1 MARAGLRYTGQEES
15 VECTWCGCILS
26 DWQFGDQVM
35 ARHRLA
41 SPDCPFVKDE
51 SDNVP
56 VLQGDQEEADEA
68 VLEPSGTVSL
78 PSFPSLPPMQLS
90 PQTSRE
96 RQSPEGP
103 TALDYHSEA
112 DRLASFSNWSVSFIS
127 PGDLARAGFFSLD
140 SLDSCKCAFCHNCV
154 GDWVEGDQPMLEHAN
169 LFPLCPFVLG
179 REVGNIPLGQ
189 DTQSQSNQ
197 GLPYRDETG
206 IRWTTSHQERHSAPE
221 QGSQSLP
228 MVGGKSAES
237 IGILRHEGPTHPQ
250 HATLEARLRTFRE
263 WPPALRQQPK
273 ELADAGF
280 YYIGCSDQVKC
291 FYCAGGLRNWQPE
304 DTPWVEHAR
313 WFSKCVFVRLVK
325 GDDFIAQCL
334 AERPPEKV
342 GLGEQGSRQVTE
354 EEVRRAMGQAIV
366 RQVLSMGIDASRV
379 KMAIKNQLEAS
390 GNPFSSAEQLITAAF
405 GVQREQERRS
415 NRENL
420 NPSGAVL
427 AGLGEHRQ
435 VSNSVG
441 LESGPEDIM
450 EVEPVTLGE
459 NVSLTPRNNSNNT
472 SVQTTTTTTPTQ
484 PTQVLKEEETPNP
497 SAVANGGPP
506 SPAADLESE
515 NARLKEQRTCKVC
528 MDGEVGVVFLPCGH
542 LCCCVLC
549 APSLRDCPVCRTNI
563 QGTVRTFLS

>member
-1 MARAGLRYTGQEES
+1 M
-15 VECTWCGCILS
+15 
-26 DWQFGDQVM
+26 D
-35 ARHRLA
+35 
-41 SPDCPFVKDE
+41 
-51 SDNVP
+51 
-56 VLQGDQEEADEA
+56 
-68 VLEPSGTVSL
+68 
-78 PSFPSLPPMQLS
+78 
-90 PQTSRE
+90 
-96 RQSPEGP
+96 
-103 TALDYHSEA
+103 
-112 DRLASFSNWSVSFIS
+112 
-127 PGDLARAGFFSLD
+127 
-140 SLDSCKCAFCHNCV
+140 
-154 GDWVEGDQPMLEHAN
+154 EHAN
-169 LFPLCPFVLG
+169 LFPTCPFVRG
-179 REVGNIPLGQ
+179 VDVGNLPIGSEAGQ
-189 DTQSQSNQ
+189 LEQ
-197 GLPYRDETG
+197 GEDVTG
-206 IRWTTSHQERHSAPE
+206 IRWESPHRNTNSNPE
-221 QGSQSLP
+221 QVTQSMPLT
-228 MVGGKSAES
+228 GGKSPES
-237 IGILRHEGPTHPQ
+237 IGILKHSGPLHPQ
-250 HATLEARLRTFRE
+250 HATLESRMRTFRE
-263 WPPALRQQPK
+263 WPPALKQQPA

-280 YYIGCSDQVKC
+280 YYIGLSDQVKC
-291 FYCAGGLRNWQPE
+291 FYCDGGLRNWQSE
-304 DTPWVEHAR
+304 DIPWVEHAR

-472 SVQTTTTTTPTQ
+472 SVQTTTSTTTPTQ

-506 SPAADLESE
+506 SPAADLETE